1 MGFWKWLYPGMGVK
15 RWLLLVVLGVLMFSG
30 GAVLL
35 ADVHSVALL
44 RILLAGWFYRLT
56 GLIPSELVNW
66 VAIGCILLGTFFIC
80 FGIRQTINSLL
91 SVFMPRPTP
100 SLVDLVYS
108 KRQLGRGPKIVAFG
122 GGTGLSTLLRGLKE
136 FSGNVTAVVTVADD
150 GGSSGRLRSQLG
162 IPAPGDI
169 RNTLVALADT
179 EPLMEKLFQYR
190 FAEGEELKGHSFGNL
205 FIAAMTE
212 ILGDFQE
219 AVRQSSRVLFIRGQV
234 LPSTLESVVLRASYH
249 DGSTMTGE
257 SKIPSPGKRIERL
270 YLDPPSPPAVKEAL
284 DAIAEADIIVL
295 GPGSLYTSVMPN
307 LLVAGVVDALRAS
320 TAVRIYVCNVM
331 TQPGETD
338 GYTAA
343 DHLQAVLDHAGADI
357 VDYVLVNSQRAPARL
372 IKRYREEGAHQV
384 QIDGPRLHSMGV
396 QVVKRALMEE
406 SDLAR
411 HDPRKLAQAVIEIW
425 LHHRGNS
432 QRSLV
437 AGIE

>member
-1 MGFWKWLYPGMGVK
+1 M
-15 RWLLLVVLGVLMFSG
+15 
-30 GAVLL
+30 
-35 ADVHSVALL
+35 
-44 RILLAGWFYRLT
+44 
-56 GLIPSELVNW
+56 
-66 VAIGCILLGTFFIC
+66 
-80 FGIRQTINSLL
+80 
-91 SVFMPRPTP
+91 
-100 SLVDLVYS
+100 
-108 KRQLGRGPKIVAFG
+108 
-122 GGTGLSTLLRGLKE
+122 
-136 FSGNVTAVVTVADD
+136 
-150 GGSSGRLRSQLG
+150 
-162 IPAPGDI
+162 
-169 RNTLVALADT
+169 
-179 EPLMEKLFQYR
+179 
-190 FAEGEELKGHSFGNL
+190 
-205 FIAAMTE
+205 
-212 ILGDFQE
+212 
-219 AVRQSSRVLFIRGQV
+219 
-234 LPSTLESVVLRASYH
+234 
-249 DGSTMTGE
+249 
-257 SKIPSPGKRIERL
+257 
-270 YLDPPSPPAVKEAL
+270 KEAL

-425 LHHRGNS
+425 LHHRGNN